1 VTRAQ
6 VVGGPV
12 VLDPGLADGA
22 DVVACTATSPSS
34 GRSFLQGFFTP
45 RG

>member
-1 VTRAQ
+1 MTRAQ

-34 GRSFLQGFFTP
+34 GRSFVQGFFTP